1 MLTKPDW
8 KSMSGEERSQMVRPL
23 AADGLAS
30 SKIAAVFLNATR
42 NAIISHCSRYGIGLG
57 RPGFDRPRTT
67 RPMAEP
73 KPRAAPRPKQP
84 KVKPPRPIGQ
94 TASKPLPIARV
105 QEDMTHALPFL
116 DALIAGVCKWP
127 LWQEFSAD
135 AQCCGAERVTG
146 SPYCDHHV
154 SRMRQR

>member
-1 MLTKPDW
+1 
-8 KSMSGEERSQMVRPL
+8 MVRPL

-73 KPRAAPRPKQP
+73 
-84 KVKPPRPIGQ
+84 
-94 TASKPLPIARV
+94 KPLPIARV